1 MRKTTFPAA
10 AVALLLLACGDDG
23 SGPPPAPEL
32 TSIVISPADPV
43 IADGATLELEV
54 ALRDENGAAM
64 SLPQGATLAWSSS
77 DDGVASVAADG
88 TLTANS
94 PGTATI
100 RAAVGNVDDET
111 QVTVTQV
118 PTALVVVSG
127 DEQEALPGEALPAP
141 IVVEVRDRH
150 DAPVEGVQVAFAT
163 DGGTVTPEPMV
174 SDEAGQVSVA
184 WTLGD
189 ATGEQTL
196 TVSVADPVLGPI
208 TITATALDPGS
219 APVAN
224 PDSVVTA
231 QGVPIEIEVLAN
243 DTDPDGDWLSIR
255 SATAPA
261 HGSIEVR
268 SDITITYTPSAGFV
282 GTDRFE
288 YVVGD
293 GNGNEATGTVTVLVI
308 ADLTAGLP
316 ADESTLVL
324 YKFDEATPGVSTDA
338 TGNGHDGV
346 DDGTTVIAGPWG
358 GARAFDGTDDRI
370 DITAL
375 QEALQGSTTFTLEM
389 LSRSPTATTA
399 PGLIGHDCS
408 NGYYLVPSG
417 TNLQTNLKTTGY
429 SAGLCPWYSGVFGAE
444 KMPRI
449 DRNWHHYALVWD
461 GAEMRSYRD
470 GVLLGARPV
479 TGTFSG
485 TVRDGSYIGHSAFR
499 GEYYAGQI
507 DEVRVSTI
515 ARDSAE
521 LASNWQGLTVNWPRI
536 TAASAA
542 VAGDSVTVTGSN
554 LGDVSTVYIG
564 GVEAP
569 MAEKTPTS
577 ISVYI
582 PNGVD
587 DGTHEVK
594 VETNDGRW
602 GVAEVVI
609 ER

>member
-23 SGPPPAPEL
+23 SGPSPAPKL

-43 IADGATLELEV
+43 IADGASLELEV

-77 DDGVASVAADG
+77 DDGVASVSGDG

-111 QVTVTQV
+111 QVTVTQE

-189 ATGEQTL
+189 APGEQTL
-196 TVSVADPVLGPI
+196 TANVDNPALSPI
-208 TITATALDPGS
+208 TITATALDRGEP
-219 APVAN
+219 PVASA
-224 PDSVVTA
+224 DSVVTTQNVA
-231 QGVPIEIEVLAN
+231 IEIDVLAN
-243 DTDPDGDWLSIR
+243 DTDPEG
-255 SATAPA
+255 ATLTVTGATTPA
-261 HGSIEVR
+261 HGSAVVAANG
-268 SDITITYTPSAGFV
+268 TITYTPTTGYLGADG
-282 GTDRFE
+282 FE
-288 YVVGD
+288 YTLAD
-293 GNGNEATGTVTVLVI
+293 DHGNEATGAVAVLVV

-316 ADESTLVL
+316 VDEFTLVL
-324 YKFDEATPGVSTDA
+324 YKFDEVNGFSVDA
-338 TGNGHDGV
+338 TGNGHDGMEE
-346 DDGTTVIAGPWG
+346 GTTPISGPWG
-358 GARAFDGTDDRI
+358 GARELDGGLSRI
-370 DITAL
+370 DIRAIQT
-375 QEALQGSTTFTLEM
+375 ALQGSTTFTLEM
-389 LSRSPTATTA
+389 LSRSADGA
-399 PGLIGHDCS
+399 ISPGLISHDCS
-408 NGYYLVPSG
+408 NGFYLLPNATS
-417 TNLQTNLKTTGY
+417 LHTNLKTTGY
-429 SAGLCPWYSGVFGAE
+429 SAGLCPWYGGVFGSE
-444 KMPRI
+444 PMPRN

-470 GVLLGARPV
+470 GVLLGTRPV

-485 TVRDGSYIGHSAFR
+485 SVVQAWIGYNSFQ
-499 GEYYAGQI
+499 GGYQAGQI
-507 DEVRVSTI
+507 DEVRVSTS

-521 LASNWQGLTVNWPRI
+521 LASNWQGLTWNWPRI
-536 TAASAA
+536 TAVSVA
-542 VAGDSVTVTGSN
+542 VAGDSLTLTGSN
-554 LGDVSTVYIG
+554 LGDVATVYIG
-564 GVEAP
+564 GVEASI
-569 MAEKTPTS
+569 ADKTPSS

-582 PNGVD
+582 PNGVE
-587 DGTHEVK
+587 DGIHDVM
-594 VETNDGRW
+594 VETSDGRW
-602 GVAEVVI
+602 GIRAMVL